1 MGSSKPKFMSK
12 KFSYEKAIKELN
24 DIAQAI
30 QSEEVGLDNLSEMI
44 KKANQLIA
52 QCKEK
57 LRSIESQIED
67 ITKD

>member
-1 MGSSKPKFMSK
+1 MSK